1 MWVLVSVGELVG
13 VGLTAVAAR
22 RHGERDPI
30 AAARA
35 TGTALA
41 LAAALGAIVAYAGIA
56 GLPAILR
63 LMNAHGEVAEL
74 ARDFLVIQFIGAF
87 LVYGYFVV
95 TAAFRSA
102 GDTRTPFYLLG
113 GSVLLNLVLD
123 PLMILRLGTDSRARR
138 VRRGARHRAHARPQ
152 LRRRPGAAPAAACD
166 PAGLPAGQSRG
177 RSCGSGCRPC

>member
-1 MWVLVSVGELVG
+1 
-13 VGLTAVAAR
+13 
-22 RHGERDPI
+22 
-30 AAARA
+30 

-41 LAAALGAIVAYAGIA
+41 LALVLGAVIAIAGVQ

-63 LMNAHGEVAEL
+63 LMKAQGEVADL
-74 ARDFLVIQFIGAF
+74 ARDFLVIQFTGAF

-123 PLMILRLGTDSRARR
+123 PLMILGW
-138 VRRGARHRAHARPQ
+138 GPI
-152 LRRRPGAAPAAACD
+152 PA
-166 PAGLPAGQSRG
+166 
-177 RSCGSGCRPC
+177 